1 MYSVLNTLLEY
12 TYCYMSKNI
21 TSYTFWLVFKIV
33 ESLQCILKP
42 NNAHNLLLDEIPI
55 VNFKNNTSLKDNLV
69 SSVFLML
76 EKEGGYCKRHEN
88 LCQVCN

>member
-12 TYCYMSKNI
+12 TYCYISKNI
-21 TSYTFWLVFKIV
+21 TTFWLVFKIA

>member
-12 TYCYMSKNI
+12 TYCYISKNI
-21 TSYTFWLVFKIV
+21 TTYTFWLVFKIV
-33 ESLQCILKP
+33 GCLQCILKP
-42 NNAHNLLLDEIPI
+42 NNPHNLLLDEIPKA
-55 VNFKNNTSLKDNLV
+55 NFKNNTSVKDNLV

-76 EKEGGYCKRHEN
+76 EKEGGYCKRHKN